1 MKGILDFFESIK
13 DGIVTAYQFL
23 VGLIEDIAYMVE
35 MVGKFVAKIPS
46 YFEWL
51 PKEILAI
58 VLVGF
63 AIVVVYK
70 ILGREG

>member
-1 MKGILDFFESIK
+1 MKGIIEFFESIK
-13 DGIVTAYQFL
+13 DGIVAAYEFL

-46 YFEWL
+46 YFDWL
-51 PKEILAI
+51 PTEILAV
-58 VLVGF
+58 VLIGF
-63 AIVVVYK
+63 GIVVVYK